1 MEWEHWLH
9 KDAQRKLMDILT
21 RLLGIIF
28 ERLWWSER
36 SLRTGR
42 KQRPLWSSK
51 KSASPQSSESWC
63 RVSFCRLSL
72 STQMT
77 RKQSGVGKEHSLKEN
92 HAWPTSLP
100 STIKQLPRWI
110 RTEQWVF
117 SSSTSAR
124 FWTLSC
130 TMLIGKLQKC
140 RLDQWTVRRIENSLN
155 SRSHSI
161 IISGRGFSWSPVT
174 RNRTVLSLALPCPVQ
189 FNVFITDLDE
199 DASSV
204 S

>member
-1 MEWEHWLH
+1 MLKESWWTSWLGCLELFL
-9 KDAQRKLMDILT
+9 KGCGDQK
-21 RLLGIIF
+21 
-28 ERLWWSER
+28 R

-42 KQRPLWSSK
+42 KQRPLWSLK

-100 STIKQLPRWI
+100 STIKQLPRWM

-117 SSSTSAR
+117 SGSTSVR

-130 TMLIGKLQKC
+130 TMFTGKLQKC
-140 RLDQWTVRRIENSLN
+140 RLDQWTVRRIEN
-155 SRSHSI
+155 
-161 IISGRGFSWSPVT
+161 WTADP
-174 RNRTVLSLALPCPVQ
+174 TVS
-189 FNVFITDLDE
+189 
-199 DASSV
+199 
-204 S
+204 